1 MRGITYFIAAATFG
15 VSISWLTLL
24 SARSP
29 QQNPVEDQ
37 YSNGSRLLAADS
49 IAESGTPKLPADGA
63 QFVST
68 TAAQKPA
75 LAAASGAPTPP
86 TPPAAVDL
94 PALVRNAK
102 EQYKPV
108 AKADVL
114 AKQVALEAAVHRLE
128 KYLKNSG
135 ANGDNWSKYLGI
147 PALQAEL
154 KNGLNASA
162 TTLKELAAKYTDGS
176 SGLELAPFAGVA
188 KTLRPYADV
197 LAAYQNADAQAE
209 FNRNL
214 DALAAGLEAAAKQP
228 GTADR
233 AKLGELYHQIAATG
247 QAPELAQQLRKQL
260 QQPNLQVRVASPIVC
275 GGMNDEIYEKT
286 PVDDVILGTQIVGSG
301 NTLGEVRASLIPS
314 TDRAVV
320 EIKTTGTNTSKTVGY
335 HGMVTIFSHSTTSLL
350 GRKRIQ
356 FDDQAFTGL
365 PACANCCTNSTI
377 DCIDVCAG
385 PIITRIATRRVYG
398 SHAEAEEIAGEHA
411 SARLEKRMDD
421 RAAKNLTNLN
431 RSYNNKFRNPLSRKG
446 AYPQQ
451 LSYSTTKDWLS
462 IVGLEA
468 APDEL
473 GATSPPPEQ
482 AADAQLSIRFHESLV
497 DNGGGAMAPG
507 KTVRSLAFRRAERN
521 MLQEKYQPAEFAD
534 FLLCLIESGAPA
546 AQRDSD
552 LAIPFDQFQS
562 MMKDRFNLEVTNAD
576 FDKLTAALRD
586 GSLTEEQYT
595 RYLAELPKTHVSFDD
610 VKRMLNDAKHGDLA
624 ANYSAMT
631 FADQDPISVRFHDN
645 QFQLT
650 MRIKSTTQPK
660 LNADGKRVVNA
671 FPAEIFVAY
680 DLSLKDGHAVA
691 KRVEKQYGVKQLPLP
706 EGAEAN
712 LSALD
717 QRRRSV
723 LMTQTLP
730 RRFFGGGAAGNGDE
744 EEDKAEPIFP
754 PERDSPGLT
763 LRGPWQRLGQLPWTQ
778 LVAKD
783 GWIALG
789 WSLPPAGEG
798 AE

>member
-1 MRGITYFIAAATFG
+1 MRGITKFTAVATFG
-15 VSISWLTLL
+15 LSISWFTLL
-24 SARSP
+24 SAHSP
-29 QQNPVEDQ
+29 QQNAAETPK
-37 YSNGSRLLAADS
+37 SNENRSLAAGS
-49 IAESGTPKLPADGA
+49 IEESGDQNLRAGDL

-68 TAAQKPA
+68 TTAQKPA
-75 LAAASGAPTPP
+75 PAAAPSAP
-86 TPPAAVDL
+86 PPAISAADL
-94 PALVRNAK
+94 PTLLHNAK

-114 AKQVALEAAVHRLE
+114 AKQVTLEAAVRRLD

-135 ANGDNWSKYLGI
+135 ANGDNWSKYLGL

-162 TTLKELAAKYTDGS
+162 TTLKELSKKYVDGS
-176 SGLELAPFAGVA
+176 PGLELGPFAGVA
-188 KTLRPYADV
+188 KTLRPYAEV

-214 DALAAGLEAAAKQP
+214 DALAAGLEAAVKEPA
-228 GTADR
+228 TADR
-233 AKLGELYHQIAATG
+233 AKLGELYHQIAVTG
-247 QAPELAQQLRKQL
+247 QAPALAQQLRSQL
-260 QQPNLQVRVASPIVC
+260 LQPNLQVRVASPIVC
-275 GGMNDEIYEKT
+275 GGMNDEVYEKT
-286 PVDDVILGTQIVGSG
+286 PVDDCILGTNIVGSG
-301 NTLGEVRASLIPS
+301 NTLGEIRSSLIPS
-314 TDRAVV
+314 TDRAKV
-320 EIKTTGTNTSKTVGY
+320 EVKMTGTNTSKTVGY
-335 HGMVTIFSHSTTSLL
+335 HGMVTVFSHSTTSLL
-350 GRKRIQ
+350 GTKQLQ

-365 PACANCCTNSTI
+365 PACANCCNSSTI
-377 DCIDVCAG
+377 DCISVCAG
-385 PIITRIATRRVYG
+385 PLISRIATRRVYG

-421 RAAKNLTNLN
+421 RSATNLANLN
-431 RSYNNKFRNPLSRKG
+431 RSYNEKFRTPLSRKG

-451 LSYSTTKDWLS
+451 LTFSTTKDWLS

-468 APDEL
+468 GPDEL
-473 GATSPPPEQ
+473 GATSSPPDQ

-497 DNGGGAMAPG
+497 ENGGGAMMPG
-507 KTVRSLAFRRAERN
+507 KTVRSLAFRRSERN
-521 MLQEKYQPAEFAD
+521 MLQEKYQPAEFTD
-534 FLLCLIESGAPA
+534 FVLCLIEAGAPA
-546 AQRDSD
+546 AQRDND

-562 MMKDRFNLEVTNAD
+562 MMKDRFNLDVTKAD

-586 GSLTEEQYT
+586 GTLTEEQYS

-610 VKRMLNDAKHGDLA
+610 VKKMLTDAKHGDLVV
-624 ANYSAMT
+624 NYSAMT

-650 MRIKSTTQPK
+650 LRIKSTTQPK
-660 LNADGKRVVNA
+660 LNAEGKRVVNA
-671 FPAEIFVAY
+671 FPAEIFVTY

-691 KRVEKQYGVKQLPLP
+691 KRVEKQYGVKPLPMP

-717 QRRRSV
+717 QRRRSAI
-723 LMTQTLP
+723 MTQTLP

-754 PERDSPGLT
+754 PERESPGLT

-778 LVAKD
+778 LVSKD
-783 GWIALG
+783 GWVAMG
-789 WSLPPAGEG
+789 WSLPPAEG